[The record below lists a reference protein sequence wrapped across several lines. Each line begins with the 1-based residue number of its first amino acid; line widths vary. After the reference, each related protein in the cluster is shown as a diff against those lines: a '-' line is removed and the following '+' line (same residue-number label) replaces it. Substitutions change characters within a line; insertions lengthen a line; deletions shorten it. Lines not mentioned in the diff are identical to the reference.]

1 MDILENMMELNIQYQ
16 FILTKSMIFFDRIK
30 YLIMLK
36 INIPYVY
43 FHKYAKIKVNSDDS
57 DDLPLKKAVIM
68 HNNIIFIKSVFNE
81 NHKHYFYK
89 VYLEKC
95 SYI

>member
-43 FHKYAKIKVNSDDS
+43 FHKYAKIKVNSDD
-57 DDLPLKKAVIM
+57 DLPLKKQ
-68 HNNIIFIKSVFNE
+68 
-81 NHKHYFYK
+81 
-89 VYLEKC
+89 
-95 SYI
+95 

>member
-1 MDILENMMELNIQYQ
+1 MNILENMMELNIQYQ

-43 FHKYAKIKVNSDDS
+43 FHKYAKIKVNSDD
-57 DDLPLKKAVIM
+57 DLPLKKQ
-68 HNNIIFIKSVFNE
+68 
-81 NHKHYFYK
+81 
-89 VYLEKC
+89 
-95 SYI
+95 